1 MSMNNPLSKIVE
13 FLKKI
18 FEKSKE
24 NNSASDGISNYS
36 SKSPTTNKEINQPYD
51 FFNLKMKKETK
62 ENAKKALSNTS
73 IAAKEKIKVISQ
85 LFKPKLKKGFKISN
99 KINKKEIKLLKKRF
113 KASKKIFR
121 KNKKFDKKT
130 KKRLTYTTNQLQDSN
145 KNEIPFYIELEKLLK
160 YELSLIVRLAANERE
175 IGPRL
180 KKSIKGELK
189 QLLKKTKDHIK
200 IINIENKLGYVN
212 PNHLEEY
219 KETEKKLLQ
228 KIKEEN
234 AFIELIEQKE
244 SRLLNLLK
252 TALLREES
260 DINKLL
266 KHYKIMLAE
275 LQEKLKREKSLLR
288 ATKDKNE
295 KNNIKNK
302 INDLKSSVK
311 IFKKNK
317 FNPNKKRLYSVLSHI
332 IFLKNVINLTR
343 KIEINEK
350 ILFQRYAEIQAFLEE
365 VKKMEIETKA
375 INKKLT

>member
-1 MSMNNPLSKIVE
+1 MSVNNPLSKIVE

-24 NNSASDGISNYS
+24 NNSASDSISNYS
-36 SKSPTTNKEINQPYD
+36 SKSPTKNKEINQPYD
-51 FFNLKMKKETK
+51 FFNLKMKKEAK

-73 IAAKEKIKVISQ
+73 DGAKEKIKVISQ

-121 KNKKFDKKT
+121 KNKRFDKKT

-311 IFKKNK
+311 MFKKNK

-365 VKKMEIETKA
+365 VKKMEVETKA
-375 INKKLT
+375 INKN